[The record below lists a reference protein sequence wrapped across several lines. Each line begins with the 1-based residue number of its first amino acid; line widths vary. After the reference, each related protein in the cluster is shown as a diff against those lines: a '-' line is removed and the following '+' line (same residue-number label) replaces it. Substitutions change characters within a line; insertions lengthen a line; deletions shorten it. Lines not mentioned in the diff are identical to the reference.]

1 MNHFEYP
8 TFPPPLSTTRDTL
21 REALL
26 SEYEAYLEVSRVVG
40 GREGVFGIQNHYW

>member
-1 MNHFEYP
+1 MNHSEHSA
-8 TFPPPLSTTRDTL
+8 FPPPLSTTPDTL

-40 GREGVFGIQNHYW
+40 WREGVFGIQNGYW